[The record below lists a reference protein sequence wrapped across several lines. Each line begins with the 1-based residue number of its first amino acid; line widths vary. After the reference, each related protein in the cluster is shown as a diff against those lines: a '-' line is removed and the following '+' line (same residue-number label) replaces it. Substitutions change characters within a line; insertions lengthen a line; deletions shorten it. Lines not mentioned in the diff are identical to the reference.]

1 MKKKAKKMI
10 NDNWGLVKDLL
21 LSDEH
26 LGQKVYQIEK
36 EVTYIVKTLVVA
48 KNDDDA
54 FNKYLEC
61 TETIDCEGYNAP
73 NNSYDIISGAKDY
86 SELKGTTLIGTVQR
100 EDEKDEDSLL
110 EVA

>member
-1 MKKKAKKMI
+1 MI

>member
-1 MKKKAKKMI
+1 MS
-10 NDNWGLVKDLL
+10 DSWGLVKDLVL
-21 LSDEH
+21 CDEH
-26 LGQKVYQIEK
+26 KGQKVYQIEK

-61 TETIDCEGYNAP
+61 NDTRDCEGYNAP
-73 NNSYDIISGAKDY
+73 NNSFDIVSGAKEY
-86 SELKGTTLIGTVQR
+86 SNHKGTKLIGTVTR

-110 EVA
+110 EVTC

>member
-1 MKKKAKKMI
+1 MGYFQNQ
-10 NDNWGLVKDLL
+10 NDNWGLTKDLML
-21 LSDEH
+21 GDEH

-36 EVTYIVKTLVVA
+36 EITYVVKTLVIA

-61 TETIDCEGYNAP
+61 NETKNCEGYDAP
-73 NNSYDIISGAKDY
+73 NNSFDIVSGAKDY
-86 SELKGTTLIGTVQR
+86 SELKGTTLIGTVQK
-100 EDEKDEDSLL
+100 EDEHDEDSLL

>member
-1 MKKKAKKMI
+1 MS
-10 NDNWGLVKDLL
+10 DNWGIVKDLML
-21 LSDEH
+21 CDEH
-26 LGQKVYQIEK
+26 LGQKVYEIEK
-36 EVTYIVKTLVVA
+36 EVVYVVKTLVIA

-61 TETIDCEGYNAP
+61 SETRNCEGYNGKH
-73 NNSYDIISGAKDY
+73 NGFDIVSGAKEY
-86 SELKGTTLIGTVQR
+86 SQHKGTTLIGTVQR

>member
-1 MKKKAKKMI
+1 MGI
-10 NDNWGLVKDLL
+10 LQRQDEWGLVKDLM

-26 LGQKVYQIEK
+26 LGQKVYKIEK
-36 EVTYIVKTLVVA
+36 EVTYVVKTFVIA

-61 TETIDCEGYNAP
+61 NETIDCEGYNAP
-73 NNSYDIISGAKDY
+73 NNSFDIVSGAKEY
-86 SELKGTTLIGTVQR
+86 PQLKGTTLIGTVKK
-100 EDEKDEDSLL
+100 EDEQDENSLL

>member
-1 MKKKAKKMI
+1 MS
-10 NDNWGLVKDLL
+10 DNWGIVKDLM

-26 LGQKVYQIEK
+26 LGQKVYEIEK
-36 EVTYIVKTLVVA
+36 EVVYVVKTLVIA

-61 TETIDCEGYNAP
+61 SDTVNCEGYNAP
-73 NNSYDIISGAKDY
+73 NNSYDIVSGAKDY
-86 SELKGTTLIGTVQR
+86 SQHKGTTLIGTVQR

>member
-1 MKKKAKKMI
+1 MGYFQNQ
-10 NDNWGLVKDLL
+10 NDNWGLVKDLMIG
-21 LSDEH
+21 DEH

-36 EVTYIVKTLVVA
+36 EVTYVVKTLVIA

-54 FNKYLEC
+54 FNKYLNE
-61 TETIDCEGYNAP
+61 TETRDCEGYNAP
-73 NNSYDIISGAKDY
+73 NNSFDIVSGAKEY
-86 SELKGTTLIGTVQR
+86 SDHKGTKLIGTVKR

>member
-1 MKKKAKKMI
+1 MI

-100 EDEKDEDSLL
+100 EDEKDEDSVL
-110 EVA
+110 EVAC

>member
-1 MKKKAKKMI
+1 MS
-10 NDNWGLVKDLL
+10 DNWGIVKDLM

-26 LGQKVYQIEK
+26 LGQKVYEIEK
-36 EVTYIVKTLVVA
+36 EVVYVVKTLVIA

-61 TETIDCEGYNAP
+61 NDTVNCEGYNAP
-73 NNSYDIISGAKDY
+73 NNSYDIVSGAKDY
-86 SELKGTTLIGTVQR
+86 SQHKGTTLIGTVQR

>member
-1 MKKKAKKMI
+1 MGYLQRQ
-10 NDNWGLVKDLL
+10 DNWGLTKDLL
-21 LSDEH
+21 ISEEH
-26 LGQKVYQIEK
+26 LGQKVYEIEE
-36 EVTYIVKTLVVA
+36 EVSYVVKTQVIA

-61 TETIDCEGYNAP
+61 NETRDCEGYNAP
-73 NNSYDIISGAKDY
+73 NNSFDIVSGAKEY
-86 SELKGTTLIGTVQR
+86 SDHKGTTLIGTIQR

>member
-1 MKKKAKKMI
+1 MI
-10 NDNWGLVKDLL
+10 NDNWGLTKDLI

-36 EVTYIVKTLVVA
+36 EVTYIVKTQVIA
-48 KNDDDA
+48 KDDDDA

-61 TETIDCEGYNAP
+61 NETRDCEGYNAP
-73 NNSYDIISGAKDY
+73 NNSFDIVSGAKEY
-86 SELKGTTLIGTVQR
+86 SDHKSTTLIGTIQK

>member
-1 MKKKAKKMI
+1 MI
-10 NDNWGLVKDLL
+10 NNNWGLTKDLM

-36 EVTYIVKTLVVA
+36 EVTYIVKTQVIA
-48 KNDDDA
+48 KDDDDA

-61 TETIDCEGYNAP
+61 NETRDCEGYNAP
-73 NNSYDIISGAKDY
+73 NNSFDIVSGAKEY
-86 SELKGTTLIGTVQR
+86 SDHKGTTLIGTIQK
-100 EDEKDEDSLL
+100 EDEQDEDSLL

>member
-1 MKKKAKKMI
+1 MI
-10 NDNWGLVKDLL
+10 NDNWGLTKDLI

-36 EVTYIVKTLVVA
+36 EVTYIVKTQVIA
-48 KNDDDA
+48 KDDDDA

-61 TETIDCEGYNAP
+61 NETRDCEGYNAP
-73 NNSYDIISGAKDY
+73 NNSFDIVSGAKEY
-86 SELKGTTLIGTVQR
+86 SNHKGTTLIGTIQK
-100 EDEKDEDSLL
+100 EDKEDEDSLL

>member
-1 MKKKAKKMI
+1 MS
-10 NDNWGLVKDLL
+10 DNWGIVKDLM

-26 LGQKVYQIEK
+26 LGQKVYEIEK
-36 EVTYIVKTLVVA
+36 EVVYVVKTLVIA
-48 KNDDDA
+48 KDDDDA

-61 TETIDCEGYNAP
+61 NETRDCEGYNAP
-73 NNSYDIISGAKDY
+73 NNSFDIVSGAKDY
-86 SELKGTTLIGTVQR
+86 SQHKGTTLIGTVQR